1 MNNAM
6 QFFMVVVLAL
16 ALVAQA
22 HEGHDHAPV
31 SMKKATDIALASA
44 RDYTLKQ
51 PPFGLKKLD
60 GSWRD
65 LPESAAQIHENGRG
79 FYIVSLANPQQNQT
93 LYVRILLDGRVAGA
107 NFSGAFSSAPPSSNN
122 ASSLAP

>member
-1 MNNAM
+1 MNNLM
-6 QFFMVVVLAL
+6 RFFIVIVLAL
-16 ALVAQA
+16 SPALHA

-31 SMKKATDIALASA
+31 SMKKAVEIALASA

-79 FYIVSLANPQQNQT
+79 YYVVSLANPQQNET
-93 LYVRILLDGRVAGA
+93 LYVRILLDGRVDGA
-107 NFSGAFSSAPPSSNN
+107 NFSGDFSASPPSPNS
-122 ASSLAP
+122 ASSVAP